1 MEITIYNK
9 KGMPCAYLA
18 TDDER
23 TIYLWNGQP
32 VAYLDNENIYGFN
45 GKHLGWFKR
54 KRVMYDKNGL
64 RIGFTTIT
72 CPSALQVEP
81 KKSAKKAKPVKTAK
95 TAPTKEPDFKL
106 SKSEANLSDFLQ
118 DGC

>member
-1 MEITIYNK
+1 METTIYDK

-18 TDDER
+18 TDDGR

-32 VAYLDNENIYGFN
+32 VAYLDGENIYGFN

-54 KRVMYDKNGL
+54 KRVMYDKNGR
-64 RIGFTTIT
+64 RIGFTNVT

-81 KKSAKKAKPVKTAK
+81 KKSAKKTKPVKTAK
-95 TAPTKEPDFKL
+95 TATVKEPDFKL
-106 SKSEANLSDFLQ
+106 SKSEINLSDFLQ
-118 DGC
+118 SGR

>member
-9 KGMPCAYLA
+9 KGIPCAYLA
-18 TDDER
+18 TEDDH

-54 KRVMYDKNGL
+54 RVMYDKNGL

-72 CPSALQVEP
+72 CPSALQVKT
-81 KKSAKKAKPVKTAK
+81 KKSAKKTKTVKTTK

-106 SKSEANLSDFLQ
+106 SKSETNLSDFLQ
-118 DGC
+118 SGR

>member
-18 TDDER
+18 TEDDH

-54 KRVMYDKNGL
+54 KRVMYDKSGL

-72 CPSALQVEP
+72 CPSAIQVEP
-81 KKSAKKAKPVKTAK
+81 KKLAKKVTPVKTVK

-106 SKSEANLSDFLQ
+106 SKSETKLSDFLKS
-118 DGC
+118 GR